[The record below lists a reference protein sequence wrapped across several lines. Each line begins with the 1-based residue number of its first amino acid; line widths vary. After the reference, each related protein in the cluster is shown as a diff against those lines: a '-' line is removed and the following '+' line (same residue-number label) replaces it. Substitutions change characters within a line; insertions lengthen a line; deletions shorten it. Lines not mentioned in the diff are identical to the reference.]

1 MIHTALLVLSPGNY
15 LARNMYPH
23 IFMEFLRADK
33 GATAVE
39 YGIIVALI
47 SVAAILAWTS
57 MGDSLITVLDFIRG
71 KMAV

>member
-1 MIHTALLVLSPGNY
+1 
-15 LARNMYPH
+15 
-23 IFMEFLRADK
+23 MEFLRADK

-57 MGDSLITVLDFIRG
+57 MGNSLITILDFIQG
-71 KMAV
+71 KIAM